1 VPEKSATP
9 VNAATLPAVGRKAE
23 RSPRRDAVLE
33 GDAIAIQLRRALDRV
48 ALPLARA
55 ASAFVV
61 HRGWVPFGH
70 ARLEDHSRE
79 RFDRSS
85 RWVRDLAAL
94 GSALATMPALGEAL
108 VGSDGGRPIGRV
120 AALVV
125 ARVAS
130 SQSVGSW
137 IDLARS
143 VTVRELKAAAS
154 KAREAQSCWPPPR
167 EDQPKAG
174 SSNLDSLNNE
184 DDQANRLVRFL
195 VPEQVRA
202 AFDETLTLHRAV
214 SGQEVTVTSFIEALV
229 AEGFAGPSP
238 PDADNV
244 SLRPAPDEAAVEE
257 ALARATGNW
266 ADLEESPDESIAVAA
281 ARLRRLESC
290 SERAGSGGPAELD
303 LQLRTLIGL
312 EDEVERH
319 LGTVMRDLSERGGW
333 LRLMF
338 RGAGHYAEQRLGLA
352 RRTAQNRAMLSR
364 ALRRF
369 PRLRE
374 AYERGDVGLEAAL
387 LIVRMLR
394 SAPAVDR
401 ATEEAWVERARE
413 CTVKRLRDERRA
425 HARNRY
431 EGSDPLAASSPLPD
445 EEWHASLRLAPGT
458 QRRRVLRLGLLAAEQ
473 GCADV
478 FLRLRLPA
486 DLAALFLAVAESAT
500 RRLEQEVDRIP
511 WDQPDPDS
519 VALPSWRA
527 ARTFSI
533 RCRRVPVWVGLL
545 AMLEDYVLTWDDP
558 QGMPKRAA
566 DRIYVRDGWRCTAP
580 GCTSRRNLEDH
591 HLDYRSHGGINDPS
605 NRTTLCRFHHQ
616 MGEHGLMAACR
627 GAAPLGILWRMG
639 RDGVGGRYRN
649 ERVV

>member
-33 GDAIAIQLRRALDRV
+33 GDAIAVQLRRALDRV

-94 GSALATMPALGEAL
+94 GSVLATMPALGEAL

-154 KAREAQSCWPPPR
+154 KARDAQSCWPPPR
-167 EDQPKAG
+167 EDQPRPG
-174 SSNLDSLNNE
+174 SSNLDLDALNNE

-195 VPEQVRA
+195 VPEQ
-202 AFDETLTLHRAV
+202 TLTLHLAV
-214 SGQEVTVTSFIEALV
+214 SGQEVTVTSFVEALV

-238 PDADNV
+238 PDAD
-244 SLRPAPDEAAVEE
+244 SIALRPAPDEAAVEE
-257 ALARATGNW
+257 ALARATRNW

-281 ARLRRLESC
+281 ACLRRLESC
-290 SERAGSGGPAELD
+290 FEHAGRGGPAELD

-333 LRLMF
+333 SRLMF

-369 PRLRE
+369 PRLRA

-387 LIVRMLR
+387 LVVRMLR

-445 EEWHASLRLAPGT
+445 DAWHASLRLAPGT

-478 FLRLRLPA
+478 FLRLRLPD
-486 DLAALFLAVAESAT
+486 DLAASFLAVAESAT
-500 RRLEQEVDRIP
+500 RRLEQEVERIP
-511 WDQPDPDS
+511 WDQPDPDP

-566 DRIYVRDGWRCTAP
+566 DRIYIRDGWRCTAP

-627 GAAPLGILWRMG
+627 GAAPLGILWSMG